1 MKNGGEVQKVTSVV
15 EESID
20 FVSQLLKG
28 KLTDQFKF
36 HSYAHTAEVAD
47 VCKKMGKYYQLSE
60 ADFENL
66 LLAAWFHDT
75 GFIRCYQGHEAE
87 SSRIAA
93 DFLAGKG
100 FDTHRIETIKG
111 LILSTQ
117 KETKPSNLL
126 EGILHDADI
135 QHIGKKNFFDK
146 GKLLREEWELILHN
160 TFEDPEWEWLQHKF
174 LTLSEFET
182 EYGKEKFGGRKKKN
196 INKQEVILDKV
207 QGKKI
212 KSFDTEKTGRGTETM
227 YRVSYRNHINLS
239 DIADKKA
246 NMMMSINTLILS
258 AIIAIAGSGFAM
270 VGGQEVEYY
279 RFGIPMAI
287 LLITSLGSVVFAIL
301 SAKPNVTHNL
311 SSNVDLKDRKN
322 SILYFGNFTQMKMED
337 YLSDMET
344 LRGDNKLLYEN
355 MSMDIYYLG
364 KVLKKKFRLLQ
375 FSYTIFMA
383 GLILAVFSL
392 ILILI
397 YSKYITTNPIF

>member
-1 MKNGGEVQKVTSVV
+1 MKNGGEVQKVTSIVG
-15 EESID
+15 EAMD
-20 FVSQLLKG
+20 FVSHQLKE

-36 HSYAHTAEVAD
+36 HNYTHTAEVAD
-47 VCKKMGKYYQLSE
+47 LCEKMGKYYQLP
-60 ADFENL
+60 DRDLENL

-75 GFIRCYQGHEAE
+75 GFIRCYSGHEAE
-87 SSRIAA
+87 SARIAA
-93 DFLAGKG
+93 DFLAAKG
-100 FDTHRIETIKG
+100 FDDPRIETIKG
-111 LILSTQ
+111 LILST
-117 KETKPSNLL
+117 KKDVKPTNLL

-135 QHIGKKNFFDK
+135 QHIGKKGFFEK
-146 GKLLREEWELILHN
+146 GKLLREEWELILHK
-160 TFEDPEWEWLQHKF
+160 TFEDLEWESMQHKF
-174 LTLSEFET
+174 LTLSEFKT
-182 EYGKEKFGGRKKKN
+182 EYGKEKFGSRKKKN
-196 INKQEVILDKV
+196 INKQGIVLDKV
-207 QGKKI
+207 QDKKI
-212 KSFDTEKTGRGTETM
+212 KGFDTEKTGRGTETM

-270 VGGQEVEYY
+270 VGGQEVAYY

-287 LLITSLGSVVFAIL
+287 LMLTSLGSVVFAIL

-311 SSNVDLKDRKN
+311 ASDIDLKDRKS

-337 YLSDMET
+337 YLADMET

-364 KVLKKKFRLLQ
+364 KVLKKKFKLLQ

-383 GLILAVFSL
+383 GLILAVCSL

-397 YSKYITTNPIF
+397 YSKYLSTNPIL